1 MKTLSTRRMALGSFL
16 GLLALVLAGGAACTS
31 SPTQTDAP
39 RRVCGR
45 MLYERHCTSC
55 HGPSGLGDGPGA
67 DVLEPKP
74 RDFSKGTFR
83 LVSTQNGV
91 PTDDDL
97 YQVITR
103 GILGSAMPPHD
114 HLSQAERL
122 ALVTYVRGLT
132 RARRADIAQAQAAD
146 EGSPMTREAALEE
159 AFELPG
165 PPIELPPAVASS
177 AELLAEGRQLYVNSC
192 ASCHDL
198 DGTGGLRSDMVD
210 DKGRPVFARDFTA
223 GILKGGSEP
232 LDIHRRI
239 RCGMPGSPMPAYD
252 LSDDDAQALN
262 AYVTSLIRPQAQS
275 RLTQVHTTFAPS
287 QVEDALTA
295 DPAAAVW
302 DTVAPRWV
310 ALAPLQWTDHRVP
323 GFMVQLARDST
334 ALAIRLTWEDS
345 TPQAGGKNIS
355 SDTAAIRLSALNIP
369 QFFCPGRQGETQEA
383 WEWNAESGTS
393 STTQSQMEMQGRHH
407 RGFYEVVFLRD
418 LSSLPERVGMSP
430 RGASVTFEIR
440 NGVAG
445 VPDRSQNI
453 TVWHRLEQAL

>member
-1 MKTLSTRRMALGSFL
+1 MTTLSTQRLALRTGL
-16 GLLALVLAGGAACTS
+16 GLVALVLAGGAACTS
-31 SPTQTDAP
+31 SPTQTSAP

-55 HGPSGLGDGPGA
+55 HGSAGLGDGPGA
-67 DVLEPKP
+67 GVLEPKP

-83 LVSTQNGV
+83 LVSTENGV

-114 HLSQAERL
+114 HLSHGERL

-132 RARRADIAQAQAAD
+132 RSRRADIAQAQAAD
-146 EGSPMTREAALEE
+146 EGSPMTREAALEA

-165 PPIELPPAVASS
+165 PPVELPAAVAPS
-177 AELLAEGRQLYVNSC
+177 AELLAQGRQLYVNSC

-198 DGTGGLRSDMVD
+198 DGTGGLRHDMVD

-223 GILKGGSEP
+223 GILKGGSDPAE
-232 LDIHRRI
+232 IHRRI

-252 LSDDDAQALN
+252 LPDDDALALN

-275 RLTQVHTTFAPS
+275 RLTQVHMAFAPTETDDVLS
-287 QVEDALTA
+287 A
-295 DPAAAVW
+295 DPASSVW
-302 DTVAPRWV
+302 DTVDARWV
-310 ALAPLQWTDHRVP
+310 AMAPLQWTDHRVP
-323 GFMVQLARDST
+323 GFLVQMARDDVS
-334 ALAIRLTWEDS
+334 LGIRLTWEDS
-345 TPQAGGKNIS
+345 TPHSGGQNIS

-369 QFFCPGRQGETQEA
+369 QFFCPGRTDETQEA

-393 STTQSQMEMQGRHH
+393 SIIQGQMAMQGRHH
-407 RGFYEVVFLRD
+407 RGFYELVFLRD
-418 LSSLPERVGMSP
+418 LSRLPERMGMSP
-430 RGASVTFEIR
+430 QGASVTFEIR

-453 TVWHRLEQAL
+453 TVWHRLEEAP

>member
-1 MKTLSTRRMALGSFL
+1 
-16 GLLALVLAGGAACTS
+16 
-31 SPTQTDAP
+31 
-39 RRVCGR
+39 

-55 HGPSGLGDGPGA
+55 HGSAGLGDGPGA

-132 RARRADIAQAQAAD
+132 RSRRADLAQAQAVD
-146 EGSPMTREAALEE
+146 EGSPITREAAFEE

-165 PPIELPPAVASS
+165 PAIELPAAVAPS

-223 GILKGGSEP
+223 GVLKGGSDP

-252 LSDDDAQALN
+252 LSDADAQALN

-287 QVEDALTA
+287 SVDEVLSA
-295 DPAAAVW
+295 DPAASVW
-302 DTVAPRWV
+302 DVVAPRWV
-310 ALAPLQWTDHRVP
+310 ALAPLQWTDDRVP
-323 GFMVQLARDST
+323 GFMVQLARDDSS
-334 ALAIRLTWEDS
+334 LAIRLSWEDS
-345 TPQAGGKNIS
+345 TPHAGGKNIS

-369 QFFCPGRQGETQEA
+369 QFFCPGRTAETQEA
-383 WEWNAESGTS
+383 WEWSAESGTA
-393 STTQSQMEMQGRHH
+393 STAQGQMEMQGRHH

-418 LSSLPERVGMSP
+418 LNSLPERVGMAP
-430 RGASVTFEIR
+430 QGASVTFEIR